1 MALAIG
7 IYLKLQDADGNDT
20 GNQFQNFF
28 QGETRQ
34 YNGDEYMFGAFGFS
48 GGTLDIQAAN
58 IQANL
63 IFALNGLSLAV
74 FSRAA
79 TEFWLARIRTVWLDP
94 ETFEEGETHSEE
106 LYAITGL
113 EHDSS
118 RLSVRLSSP
127 LDAVQQNVPRRVL
140 SLRMVGELPST
151 GDIKLS

>member
-7 IYLKLQDADGNDT
+7 IYLKLEDADGVDT

-28 QGETRQ
+28 QGETRS
-34 YNGDEYMFGAFGFS
+34 YNGDDYIFGAFGFS

-63 IFALNGLSLAV
+63 VFALSNLALAV

-79 TEFWLARIRTVWLDP
+79 NEFWLARIRTVWLDP

-118 RLSVRLSSP
+118 RISVRLGSP

-151 GDIKLS
+151 GDINLS

>member
-7 IYLKLQDADGNDT
+7 IYLKLEDANGADT

-28 QGETRQ
+28 QGETRS
-34 YNGDEYMFGAFGFS
+34 YNGDDYMFGAFGFS
-48 GGTLDIQAAN
+48 GGTLDIQAGN

-63 IFALNGLSLAV
+63 VFALSNLALAV

-79 TEFWLARIRTVWLDP
+79 NEFWLARIRTVWLDP
-94 ETFEEGETHSEE
+94 ETFEEGATHSEE
-106 LYAITGL
+106 LYAVTGL

-118 RLSVRLSSP
+118 RLSVRLGSP
-127 LDAVQQNVPRRVL
+127 LDAIQQNVPRRVL

-151 GDIKLS
+151 GNINLN